1 MRRGDNMRAKQKV
14 SFHHF
19 SLSHPLQIGMMFFV
33 IILVLRIIEMF
44 YFRLDELWGEVF
56 LSKLLGFLM
65 IIGYLWLTKRKIGDI
80 GLHSDHFLESIS
92 IVIVFMTI
100 SLVLS
105 YFTEW
110 IYLARKG
117 LQPSLIIAPM
127 SNSLDSEFAIQGG
140 FLFGLWLIFGN
151 FMNSFLEESLFRG
164 VMMTHFRVRLSFWK
178 ANFLQAFLFGL
189 WHIVWPIKSYILG
202 QMSASEA
209 IVFAIGYIFLSA
221 IIGLVWG
228 YLFLKTN
235 NLWAPWFAH
244 TMNNS
249 TMNLLH
255 TVTVEGFD
263 SGFMIRMTVFP
274 FITLLTLSL
283 IKWMAEHYQM
293 PNLKKWDEFE

>member
-1 MRRGDNMRAKQKV
+1 MRVKQKV
-14 SFHHF
+14 FFHNF
-19 SLSHPLQIGMMFFV
+19 SLSHPLQIGIILFTM
-33 IILVLRIIEMF
+33 ILVLRIVEIF
-44 YFRLDELWGEVF
+44 YFRLDEIWGEVF
-56 LSKLLGFLM
+56 VSKLLGFLI
-65 IIGYLWLTKRKIGDI
+65 IIGYLWLAKRKIGDI
-80 GLHSDHFLESIS
+80 GLHSDYFLESIS

-100 SLVLS
+100 SLAFS

-110 IYLARKG
+110 IYLARRG
-117 LQPSLIIAPM
+117 LQPSLIITPM
-127 SNSLDSEFAIQGG
+127 SNSLDSEFAMQGG

-189 WHIVWPIKSYILG
+189 WHIVWPVKSYILG

-209 IVFAIGYIFLSA
+209 IVFAMGYIFLSA

-235 NLWAPWFAH
+235 SLWAPWFAH
-244 TMNNS
+244 TISNS

-255 TVTVEGFD
+255 TVTAQGFD
-263 SGFMIRMTVFP
+263 SGFMIRMSVFP
-274 FITLLTLSL
+274 FIALLTLFL

-293 PNLKKWDEFE
+293 PNLKKWDEVE

>member
-1 MRRGDNMRAKQKV
+1 
-14 SFHHF
+14 
-19 SLSHPLQIGMMFFV
+19 
-33 IILVLRIIEMF
+33 
-44 YFRLDELWGEVF
+44 
-56 LSKLLGFLM
+56 
-65 IIGYLWLTKRKIGDI
+65 
-80 GLHSDHFLESIS
+80 
-92 IVIVFMTI
+92 MTI
-100 SLVLS
+100 SLGFS
-105 YFTEW
+105 YFIEW
-110 IYLARKG
+110 IYLARRG

-140 FLFGLWLIFGN
+140 FFFGLWLIFGN

-189 WHIVWPIKSYILG
+189 WHIVWPVKSYILG
-202 QMSASEA
+202 QMSVSEA
-209 IVFAIGYIFLSA
+209 IVFAMGYIFLSA

-249 TMNLLH
+249 IMNLLH
-255 TVTVEGFD
+255 TVTTEGFD
-263 SGFMIRMTVFP
+263 SGFMIRMSVFP
-274 FITLLTLSL
+274 FIALLTLFL

-293 PNLKKWDEFE
+293 PNLKRWDEFE

>member
-1 MRRGDNMRAKQKV
+1 MRAKQKV
-14 SFHHF
+14 FFHNF
-19 SLSHPLQIGMMFFV
+19 SLSHSLQIGIILFAM
-33 IILVLRIIEMF
+33 ILVLRIVEMF
-44 YFRLDELWGEVF
+44 YFRLDERWGEVF
-56 LSKLLGFLM
+56 VSKLLGFL
-65 IIGYLWLTKRKIGDI
+65 IILGYLRLAERKIGDI

-100 SLVLS
+100 SLGFS
-105 YFTEW
+105 YFIEW
-110 IYLARKG
+110 IYLARRG

-140 FLFGLWLIFGN
+140 FFFGLWLIFGN

-189 WHIVWPIKSYILG
+189 WHIVWPVKSYILG

-209 IVFAIGYIFLSA
+209 IVFAMGYIFLSA

-235 NLWAPWFAH
+235 SLWAPWFAH
-244 TMNNS
+244 TISNS

-255 TVTVEGFD
+255 TVTAQGFD
-263 SGFMIRMTVFP
+263 SGFMIRMSVFP
-274 FITLLTLSL
+274 FIALLTLFL

-293 PNLKKWDEFE
+293 PNLKKWDEVE

>member
-1 MRRGDNMRAKQKV
+1 MRAKQKV
-14 SFHHF
+14 FFHNF
-19 SLSHPLQIGMMFFV
+19 SLRHPLQIGIILFTM
-33 IILVLRIIEMF
+33 ILVLRIVEMF
-44 YFRLDELWGEVF
+44 YFRLDERWGEVF
-56 LSKLLGFLM
+56 VSKLLGFL
-65 IIGYLWLTKRKIGDI
+65 IILGYLRLAKRKIGDM

-100 SLVLS
+100 SLGFS
-105 YFTEW
+105 YFIEW
-110 IYLARKG
+110 IYLARRG

-164 VMMTHFRVRLSFWK
+164 VMMTHFSVRLSFWK

-189 WHIVWPIKSYILG
+189 WHIVWPVKSYILG
-202 QMSASEA
+202 QMSVSEA
-209 IVFAIGYIFLSA
+209 IVFAMGYIFLSA

-249 TMNLLH
+249 IMNLLH
-255 TVTVEGFD
+255 TVTTEGFD
-263 SGFMIRMTVFP
+263 SGFMIRMSVFP
-274 FITLLTLSL
+274 FIALLTLFL

-293 PNLKKWDEFE
+293 PSLKKWDEFE

>member
-1 MRRGDNMRAKQKV
+1 MKVKQKV
-14 SFHHF
+14 FFHNF
-19 SLSHPLQIGMMFFV
+19 SLSHPLQIGIMLFTV
-33 IILVLRIIEMF
+33 ILVLRIVEMF

-56 LSKLLGFLM
+56 VSKLLGFLI
-65 IIGYLWLTKRKIGDI
+65 IIGYLWLAKRKIGDI
-80 GLHSDHFLESIS
+80 GLHSAHFLESIS

-100 SLVLS
+100 SLAFS

-110 IYLARKG
+110 IYLTRRG
-117 LQPSLIIAPM
+117 LQPSFIIAPI
-127 SNSLDSEFAIQGG
+127 SNSLDAEFAIQGG

-151 FMNSFLEESLFRG
+151 FMNSLMEEGLFRG
-164 VMMTHFRVRLSFWK
+164 VMITHFRVRLSFWK
-178 ANFLQAFLFGL
+178 ANFLQAFLFGI
-189 WHIVWPIKSYILG
+189 WHIVWPVKSYILG

-244 TMNNS
+244 TINNS

-255 TVTVEGFD
+255 TVTAQGFD
-263 SGFMIRMTVFP
+263 SGFMIRMSVFP
-274 FITLLTLSL
+274 FIALMTLFL
-283 IKWMAEHYQM
+283 IKWMAERYQM
-293 PNLKKWDEFE
+293 PNLKRWDEHE

>member
-1 MRRGDNMRAKQKV
+1 MRAKQKV
-14 SFHHF
+14 FFHNF
-19 SLSHPLQIGMMFFV
+19 SLSHSLQIGIILFAM
-33 IILVLRIIEMF
+33 ILVLRIVEMF
-44 YFRLDELWGEVF
+44 YFRLDERWGEVF
-56 LSKLLGFLM
+56 VSKLLGFL
-65 IIGYLWLTKRKIGDI
+65 IILGYLRLAERKIGDI

-100 SLVLS
+100 SLGFS
-105 YFTEW
+105 YFIEW
-110 IYLARKG
+110 IYLARRG

-140 FLFGLWLIFGN
+140 FFFGLWLIFGN

-189 WHIVWPIKSYILG
+189 WHIVWPVKSYILG
-202 QMSASEA
+202 QMSVSEA
-209 IVFAIGYIFLSA
+209 IVFAMGYIFLSA

-249 TMNLLH
+249 IMNLLH
-255 TVTVEGFD
+255 TVTTEGFD
-263 SGFMIRMTVFP
+263 SGFMIRMSVFP
-274 FITLLTLSL
+274 FIALLTLFL

-293 PNLKKWDEFE
+293 PNLKRWDEFE

>member
-1 MRRGDNMRAKQKV
+1 
-14 SFHHF
+14 
-19 SLSHPLQIGMMFFV
+19 
-33 IILVLRIIEMF
+33 MF

-56 LSKLLGFLM
+56 VSKLLGFLI
-65 IIGYLWLTKRKIGDI
+65 IIGYLWLAKRKIGDI

-92 IVIVFMTI
+92 IVIEFMTI
-100 SLVLS
+100 SLAFS

-110 IYLARKG
+110 IYLARRG

-189 WHIVWPIKSYILG
+189 WHIVWPIKYYILG
-202 QMSASEA
+202 QMSASET
-209 IVFAIGYIFLSA
+209 IVFAMGYIFLSA

-228 YLFLKTN
+228 YLFLKQ
-235 NLWAPWFAH
+235 
-244 TMNNS
+244 
-249 TMNLLH
+249 
-255 TVTVEGFD
+255 
-263 SGFMIRMTVFP
+263 
-274 FITLLTLSL
+274 ITCGHLGSPTPLTTL
-283 IKWMAEHYQM
+283 Q
-293 PNLKKWDEFE
+293 

>member
-1 MRRGDNMRAKQKV
+1 MIVKQKD
-14 SFHHF
+14 FYQF
-19 SLSHPLQIGMMFFV
+19 SLKYPIQIGIIIFS

-44 YFRLDELWGEVF
+44 YFRLDEIWGEVF
-56 LSKLLGFLM
+56 VSKLLGFLI
-65 IIGYLWLTKRKIGDI
+65 IIGYLWRAKRKIGDI
-80 GLHSDHFLESIS
+80 GLHSYRFLDSIS
-92 IVIVFMTI
+92 IVIVFMTV
-100 SLVLS
+100 SLTFS

-117 LQPSLIIAPM
+117 LQPSLIIVPM

-164 VMMTHFRVRLSFWK
+164 VMITHFRVRLSFWK

-189 WHIVWPIKSYILG
+189 WHIVWPVKSYILG

-209 IVFAIGYIFLSA
+209 IVFAMGYIFLSA

-255 TVTVEGFD
+255 TVTAQGFD
-263 SGFMIRMTVFP
+263 SGFMIRMSVFP
-274 FITLLTLSL
+274 FIALLTLFL
-283 IKWMAEHYQM
+283 IKWMAEYYQM
-293 PNLKKWDEFE
+293 PNLKRWDEVK